1 MEQKNKLFESL
12 IMRLR
17 KRVGC
22 AAFLILSLSQFIILP
37 LGAQTAEDADRAY
50 KELIEMRMDTAVS
63 KDTFYAKV
71 LECSRIQRSV
81 LIASPMGV
89 AAYAKAQSTLKS
101 LYPFIRS
108 GAGYYSQ
115 ARRDSLALI
124 YAKMAVDIAI
134 MQEMRDQGLR
144 TMPDY
149 PNFVYFVA
157 SRTYNAGQN
166 DPQQYVEAIKY
177 LKEYMDVTDVSQ
189 HPRVLAYLKEAEHL
203 AAQMQRSKT
212 TFQDVRKGVPDFDIF
227 ARESIIQGME
237 KWKQKDPYET
247 VAEYKDRVNEK
258 TARAKQQELQ
268 HVLMDE
274 YIQRFAHKMSVSDM
288 QLKPYDA
295 DNQSFLIG
303 CPYGDIVLIVP
314 RTDNEA
320 RDFAESWSD
329 IKVYNQNFVIA
340 DKKLA
345 LASLTFST
353 PSGKTYTYSNQ
364 QALAYNETHVDAN
377 FENLIDY
384 GKLVNSEGSQT
395 AKAKIGRQEVAVG
408 VPDVDINIPVTK
420 RANDKTFAVIIANE
434 KYTLVPQV
442 PMAGNDGTIF
452 AKYCEQTLG
461 LPKENILQYPDATY
475 GKMIRALQDIKNI
488 ADAYNGIR
496 VLVYY
501 AGHGIPNE
509 STRDAFLMPIDAD
522 GSTTEVCYPLK
533 KLYAELS
540 ALKAESVVVFLD
552 ACFSGTTGDGS
563 SLMANAR
570 GVALRARQEHP
581 TGNLIVFSAAS
592 DDETAYPYTDHGH
605 GLFTYYLLKKL
616 QDSKGNTT
624 LGELGDYITKNVK
637 QRSVLINRKS
647 QTPTV
652 VSSAAM
658 GDTWRKLKLKP

>member
-1 MEQKNKLFESL
+1 MKMKSENHINTGWCRL
-12 IMRLR
+12 IGLALT
-17 KRVGC
+17 VIFYTTVC
-22 AAFLILSLSQFIILP
+22 
-37 LGAQTAEDADRAY
+37 AQTAEEADRAY
-50 KELIEMRMDTAVS
+50 KKLIEMRIDTGIS
-63 KDTFYAKV
+63 KDTFYTKA
-71 LECSRIQRSV
+71 LECCRIHRNV
-81 LIASPMGV
+81 LVSTPTGV
-89 AAYAKAQSTLKS
+89 TSYAKAQSTLKS
-101 LYPFIRS
+101 LYPFVRS

-115 ARRDSLALI
+115 GHRDSIAII
-124 YAKMAVDIAI
+124 YAKMAVDIAM

-144 TMPDY
+144 TAPDY
-149 PNFVYFVA
+149 PSLVYYVA
-157 SRTYNAGQN
+157 ARTYNAGQN
-166 DPQQYVEAIKY
+166 DSQQYIEAIKY
-177 LKEYMDVTDVSQ
+177 LKEFMDVTDASQ
-189 HPRVLAYLKEAEHL
+189 HPRVFSYLKEAQQL
-203 AAQMQRSKT
+203 VSQMQKSKA
-212 TFQDVRKGVPDFDIF
+212 TFQDVRKGVPDFDVF
-227 ARESIIQGME
+227 ARESIQQSME

-247 VAEYKDRVNEK
+247 VAEYKERVNEE

-268 HVLMDE
+268 RVLMDE
-274 YIQRFAHKMSVSDM
+274 YIQRFAHKMTISDM

-320 RDFAESWSD
+320 RDFAESWAD
-329 IKVYNQNFVIA
+329 VKVYNQNFVIA

-345 LASLTFST
+345 LAGLTFST
-353 PSGKTYTYSNQ
+353 PSGKIYTYSNQ

-395 AKAKIGRQEVAVG
+395 VKAKIGRKEVAVG
-408 VPDVDINIPVTK
+408 VSDVDVNIPVAK
-420 RANDKTFAVIIANE
+420 RSNDKTFAVIISNE

-442 PMAGNDGTIF
+442 PMAGNDGAIF
-452 AKYCEQTLG
+452 ARYCEQALG

-475 GKMIRALQDIKNI
+475 GKMIRAMQDIKNI

-533 KLYAELS
+533 KLYSELS

-552 ACFSGTTGDGS
+552 ACFSGSTADGN

-570 GVALRARQEHP
+570 GVALKPRQERP
-581 TGNLIVFSAAS
+581 TGHLVIFSAAS
-592 DDETAYPYTDHGH
+592 DDETAYPYTDRGH

-616 QDSKGNTT
+616 QESKGNAT
-624 LGELGDYITKNVK
+624 LGELSDYISENVK

-652 VSSAAM
+652 ASSAAM
-658 GDTWRKLKLKP
+658 GDTWRKMKLKP

>member
-1 MEQKNKLFESL
+1 MEQMNKYFNGLM
-12 IMRLR
+12 IRLR
-17 KRVGC
+17 KRIGC
-22 AAFLILSLSQFIILP
+22 VVFLILSLSQFLILP
-37 LGAQTAEDADRAY
+37 VGAQTAEDADRAY
-50 KELIEMRMDTAVS
+50 KKLIEMRIDTGVS
-63 KDTFYAKV
+63 KDSFYVKA
-71 LECSRIQRSV
+71 LECCRIQRNV
-81 LIASPMGV
+81 LLATPTGI

-101 LYPFIRS
+101 LYPFVRS

-115 ARRDSLALI
+115 AHKDSAAI
-124 YAKMAVDIAI
+124 VYAKMAVDIAM

-144 TMPDY
+144 TTPDY
-149 PNFVYFVA
+149 PNFVYYVA
-157 SRTYNAGQN
+157 SRTYNAGQD
-166 DPQQYVEAIKY
+166 DPQQYVEAVKY
-177 LKEYMDVTDVSQ
+177 LKEFMDVTDASQ
-189 HPRVLAYLKEAEHL
+189 HPRVLAYLKEAEQL
-203 AAQMQRSKT
+203 VTQMQKSKA
-212 TFQDVRKGVPDFDIF
+212 TFQDVHKGVPNFDVF
-227 ARESIIQGME
+227 ARESIRQSME

-247 VAEYKDRVNEK
+247 VAEYKERVNEE
-258 TARAKQQELQ
+258 TARIKQQELQ

-274 YIQRFAHKMSVSDM
+274 YIQRFAHKMTVSDM

-320 RDFAESWSD
+320 RDFAESWAD

-345 LASLTFST
+345 LAGLTFST
-353 PSGKTYTYSNQ
+353 PSGKIYTYNNQ

-377 FENLIDY
+377 FEDLVDY

>member
-115 ARRDSLALI
+115 AHRDSLALI

-203 AAQMQRSKT
+203 AAQMQKSKT

-408 VPDVDINIPVTK
+408 VPDVDINIPVSK
-420 RANDKTFAVIIANE
+420 RTNDKTFAIIIANE

-442 PMAGNDGTIF
+442 PMASNDGAIF

>member
-345 LASLTFST
+345 LAGLTFST

-364 QALAYNETHVDAN
+364 QAIMKRMLIPISKTLSTTANWSIQRVARLPRLRLAVRRWLSAYLM
-377 FENLIDY
+377 LI
-384 GKLVNSEGSQT
+384 LTSLS
-395 AKAKIGRQEVAVG
+395 
-408 VPDVDINIPVTK
+408 PS
-420 RANDKTFAVIIANE
+420 
-434 KYTLVPQV
+434 
-442 PMAGNDGTIF
+442 
-452 AKYCEQTLG
+452 EQT
-461 LPKENILQYPDATY
+461 
-475 GKMIRALQDIKNI
+475 
-488 ADAYNGIR
+488 
-496 VLVYY
+496 
-501 AGHGIPNE
+501 
-509 STRDAFLMPIDAD
+509 TR
-522 GSTTEVCYPLK
+522 PL
-533 KLYAELS
+533 LS
-540 ALKAESVVVFLD
+540 
-552 ACFSGTTGDGS
+552 S
-563 SLMANAR
+563 SLMRSTPSCLKYLWQVTMVPFSPSIVNRLSACPKRTSCSILMLLMAR
-570 GVALRARQEHP
+570 
-581 TGNLIVFSAAS
+581 
-592 DDETAYPYTDHGH
+592 
-605 GLFTYYLLKKL
+605 
-616 QDSKGNTT
+616 
-624 LGELGDYITKNVK
+624 
-637 QRSVLINRKS
+637 
-647 QTPTV
+647 
-652 VSSAAM
+652 
-658 GDTWRKLKLKP
+658 